1 MRIYLDTSVYN
12 RPFDDQ
18 AQPRI
23 WLETL
28 ALSVILQLVESAEV
42 ELVASAVVAYEN
54 SRNPFADRREWVER
68 VMALAADYRP
78 VTPTIRERAVS
89 LQETGIKSLD
99 ALHVATAEAAGA
111 AWFITVDCAR
121 VAAVVECAESMPE
134 FVRDNKFR
142 LRLWSPRRRIASA
155 ND

>member
-68 VMALAADYRP
+68 VMALAADYQP
-78 VTPTIRERAVS
+78 VTPAIRERAVS
-89 LQETGIKSLD
+89 LQESGIKSLD
-99 ALHVATAEAAGA
+99 ALHVATAEAASA
-111 AWFITVDCAR
+111 AWFITVDNRLIRNYRRRPDQGLTIIDPAT
-121 VAAVVECAESMPE
+121 
-134 FVRDNKFR
+134 FVREIVGQD
-142 LRLWSPRRRIASA
+142 LE
-155 ND
+155 

>member
-28 ALSVILQLVESAEV
+28 ALSVILQLVESGEV
-42 ELVASAVVAYEN
+42 ELVASSVVAYEN
-54 SRNPFADRREWVER
+54 SRNPFAERQEWVER

-78 VTPTIRERAVS
+78 VTPAIRGRAAS

-111 AWFITVDCAR
+111 AWFITVD
-121 VAAVVECAESMPE
+121 
-134 FVRDNKFR
+134 NR
-142 LRLWSPRRRIASA
+142 LIRNYRRRPDQGLTIIDPATFIREVVGQ
-155 ND
+155 DLE

>member
-28 ALSVILQLVESAEV
+28 ALSVILQLVESGEI
-42 ELVASAVVAYEN
+42 ELVASTVVAYEN
-54 SRNPFADRREWVER
+54 SRNPFAERREWVER
-68 VMALAADYRP
+68 VMALAVDYRP
-78 VTPTIRERAVS
+78 VTSAIRDRAGS

-99 ALHVATAEAAGA
+99 ALHVATAEAALA
-111 AWFITVDCAR
+111 AYFITVDNRLIRSYRRRPDQGLAMIDP
-121 VAAVVECAESMPE
+121 AT
-134 FVRDNKFR
+134 FVREIVEQD
-142 LRLWSPRRRIASA
+142 LE
-155 ND
+155 

>member
-28 ALSVILQLVESAEV
+28 ALSVILQLVESGEV
-42 ELVASAVVAYEN
+42 ELVASSVVAYEN
-54 SRNPFADRREWVER
+54 SRNPFAERQEWVER

-78 VTPTIRERAVS
+78 VTPAIRDRAAS

-111 AWFITVDCAR
+111 AWFITVD
-121 VAAVVECAESMPE
+121 
-134 FVRDNKFR
+134 NR
-142 LRLWSPRRRIASA
+142 LIRNYRRRPDQGLAIIDPATFIREVVGQ
-155 ND
+155 DLE